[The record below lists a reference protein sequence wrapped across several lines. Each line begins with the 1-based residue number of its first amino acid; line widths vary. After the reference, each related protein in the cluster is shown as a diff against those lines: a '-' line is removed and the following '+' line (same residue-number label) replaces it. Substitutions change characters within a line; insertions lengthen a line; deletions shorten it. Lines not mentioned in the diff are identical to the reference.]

1 MLESLTPG
9 AVRQPRVIFV
19 YNRAAL
25 LKFVFFYVTFHTLGR
40 LPLRALYG
48 LMNFVGAAAYYLVPK
63 VRRNVHDNLRH
74 VMPPAATQRQIDHA
88 ARRIFQNVALYY
100 ADLAHMPHM
109 DIDEFFNDRMI
120 IRGVDEYLR
129 PAIAEGKG
137 VVMLGAHFGNP
148 ELAGQALIHL
158 GIPVFA
164 LTEPLDPRI
173 SRLLDKVRSSKGHT
187 FAPVSV
193 GNVKRVMQTLKKGG
207 VVALM
212 GDRDIQGPKELLP
225 FCGVETYMPTG
236 PIEVA
241 LRTGAAVV
249 PSFSMR
255 RNDYVIDAV
264 VEEPLKLERTGDF
277 QHDVRV
283 SMQRFLERYERRLQA
298 EPEQWGVL
306 EAIWDGGV
314 ES

>member
-1 MLESLTPG
+1 MLK
-9 AVRQPRVIFV
+9 
-19 YNRAAL
+19 Y
-25 LKFVFFYVTFHTLGR
+25 VFFYVTFNTLGR
-40 LPLRALYG
+40 LPLHALYG
-48 LMNFVGAAAYYLVPK
+48 LMNFVGAAAYYFLPK
-63 VRRNVHDNLRH
+63 VRRNVHANLRH
-74 VMPPAATQRQIDHA
+74 VMPEGATEKEIERA

-109 DIDEFFNDRMI
+109 DINQFFNDRMV
-120 IRGVDEYLR
+120 IRGVEEHLR

-148 ELAGQALIHL
+148 ELAGQGLIPL

-173 SRLLDKVRSSKGHT
+173 SRLLDRNRSSKGHT

-212 GDRDIQGPKELLP
+212 GDRDIQGPRALLT
-225 FCGVETYMPTG
+225 FCGVQTLMPTG

-241 LRTGAAVV
+241 LRTGATVV

-255 RNDYVIDAV
+255 RNRYVIDAV
-264 VEEPLKLERTGDF
+264 VEEPLELEHTGDLK
-277 QHDVRV
+277 HDARV
-283 SMQRFLERYERRLQA
+283 SMLRFLERYERRLRA

-306 EAIWDGGV
+306 EAIWDGG
-314 ES
+314 EGRAKRKEERGKRGRMTGDK